1 MSCHLSPI
9 YHTPILVLPSKN
21 MSLASD
27 EFALGLLAPISDT
40 GDSKGEDD
48 VIGNRYVS

>member
-1 MSCHLSPI
+1 MAPLSHLS
-9 YHTPILVLPSKN
+9 HTHFSTTLKN

-27 EFALGLLAPISDT
+27 EFALGLLASISDT
-40 GDSKGEDD
+40 GVSNGEDD